1 MSGGSTA
8 HQVIITGAN
17 GVLGRSIARWFLQH
31 DPSCKLWLGVRANRD
46 HAEAIVTESAGR
58 AQLLEL
64 DVTSESAWQAAV
76 EQVPGITTL
85 INNAGFHD
93 DTLLANMSNTQWTSV
108 LDSCLNSVFL
118 GCRAVIK
125 PMAAGRFGRI
135 VNVASLSALHA
146 PAGQTNYAAA
156 KAGVLALTQ
165 SLAKETARLGI
176 TVNAV
181 CPAHIEGALPTNWSA
196 DQLTATRKALPMRR
210 FARPDEVAAAI
221 FFLASP
227 EASYITGTALKVD
240 GGLT

>member
-1 MSGGSTA
+1 M
-8 HQVIITGAN
+8 
-17 GVLGRSIARWFLQH
+17 
-31 DPSCKLWLGVRANRD
+31 
-46 HAEAIVTESAGR
+46 EYEGR
-58 AQLLEL
+58 AHLLDL
-64 DVTSESAWQAAV
+64 DVTSETAWKAAV
-76 EQVPGITTL
+76 EQVPGVTTL

-93 DTLLANMSNTQWTSV
+93 DTLLASMSTSQWSSV
-108 LDSCLNSVFL
+108 IDSCLNSVFL

-125 PMAAGRFGRI
+125 PMASGRFGRI

-146 PAGQTNYAAA
+146 PPGQTNYAAA

-181 CPAHIEGALPTNWSA
+181 CPAHIEGALPANWN
-196 DQLTATRKALPMRR
+196 DEQLAATRKALPMRR

-227 EASYITGTALKVD
+227 EASYVTGAALKVD